1 MVIVAFIL
9 VQLEFLVLLYF
20 SFGEI
25 NDFVLIVIIYGCIC
39 FVAITVVISYLFKS
53 QIELVY
59 QNKELSETI
68 RYILQVLPEGV
79 LINTFKEDK
88 ARVGYANDT
97 IQKQLFE
104 NQPLEN
110 TFTNSL
116 KLRCRESSDDQIKIE
131 DSESYKRAI
140 KIGELL
146 DQIQHQIDKT
156 QTPVTK
162 QVLIEA
168 ADNGHANLQS
178 NFVYTLKSIPVN
190 WDKCNKAYLH
200 VVSDIT
206 SLKEL
211 EKQKATN
218 QCMQIMFSSVS
229 HEFRT
234 PLNSFANILTLLTMK
249 LTAINDCIAELTIPR
264 KNHEELEECFSSCD
278 KYLKMGNIS
287 AKILE
292 NLVEDILDFAK
303 IESGVFSL
311 DPEAFLVQDLI
322 DEISYIFQIQ
332 CESRGILFEIIC
344 DERTRNI
351 NFISDMARI
360 RQILMNLV
368 SNSLKF
374 TAEGFIKILI
384 TPFKSLDNNRNFG
397 LKFRVS
403 DTGVGISA
411 EDQKNLFKLF
421 GTVDKHKQTL
431 NLKGTGLG
439 LTITQKL
446 VSLLGGNVKLE
457 SEEHVGTTIEF
468 SVKEAA
474 RIRQGLE
481 ESKGDIERSGK
492 LVSKRNHWLPSKLS
506 LGSIYNSQTSEK
518 EFVNNLGY
526 VQDVPSMEI
535 NNFTF
540 NSRSMM

>member
-1 MVIVAFIL
+1 MHLIRSYHCCYFLFI
-9 VQLEFLVLLYF
+9 
-20 SFGEI
+20 
-25 NDFVLIVIIYGCIC
+25 
-39 FVAITVVISYLFKS
+39 KS

-88 ARVGYANDT
+88 TRVGYANDT

-116 KLRCRESSDDQIKIE
+116 KLRCRESSDDQIKIG
-131 DSESYKRAI
+131 DFESSKRAI
-140 KIGELL
+140 KIGKLL
-146 DQIQHQIDKT
+146 NQVQQQIDKK
-156 QTPVTK
+156 QAPVTK
-162 QVLIEA
+162 QILIEA
-168 ADNGHANLQS
+168 ADNEHVNLQS

-190 WDKCNKAYLH
+190 WDKCSKAYLH

-206 SLKEL
+206 LLKEL
-211 EKQKATN
+211 ERQKATN
-218 QCMQIMFSSVS
+218 QCMKIMFSSVS

-234 PLNSFANILTLLTMK
+234 PLNSFANILTLITMK

-292 NLVEDILDFAK
+292 NLVEDVLDFAK
-303 IESGVFSL
+303 IEGGVFSL
-311 DPEAFLVQDLI
+311 DIEAFLVQDLI

-332 CESRGILFEIIC
+332 CENRGILFEIIC

-351 NFISDMARI
+351 NFISDMSRI

-374 TAEGFIKILI
+374 TSKGFITISI
-384 TPFKSLDNNRNFG
+384 TSFKSLDNNRNFC

-446 VSLLGGNVKLE
+446 VSLLGGNVMLE

-474 RIRQGLE
+474 RIHQGLE
-481 ESKGDIERSGK
+481 ESKGEIERSRNI
-492 LVSKRNHWLPSKLS
+492 VSGRNHWLPRKLS
-506 LGSIYNSQTSEK
+506 LGSMYNSQTSEK
-518 EFVNNLGY
+518 EFVHNLGY

-535 NNFTF
+535 NHFIF
-540 NSRSMM
+540 SSRSMM